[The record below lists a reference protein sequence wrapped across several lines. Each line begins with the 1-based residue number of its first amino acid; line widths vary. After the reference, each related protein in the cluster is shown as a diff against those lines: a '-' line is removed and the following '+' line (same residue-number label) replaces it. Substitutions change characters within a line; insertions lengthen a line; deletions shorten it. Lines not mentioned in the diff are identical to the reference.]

1 MSILK
6 TLVCSLIIKIV
17 GTTVHRL
24 TFQLKNFYDDSLY
37 YFDLDETVLL
47 RHFRDAVY
55 NVSSVHTQ
63 ITQIA
68 TAAEQQTTATSEI
81 SSNMQGITE
90 DVKQLNEIV
99 ESERSNSEVSTELLQ
114 ELQQEINKLTV

>member
-1 MSILK
+1 MAVQIGIDANSAKDSMDESLENMNKLANKAESIQGLLG
-6 TLVCSLIIKIV
+6 TII
-17 GTTVHRL
+17 
-24 TFQLKNFYDDSLY
+24 D
-37 YFDLDETVLL
+37 
-47 RHFRDAVY
+47 

>member
-1 MSILK
+1 MS
-6 TLVCSLIIKIV
+6 
-17 GTTVHRL
+17 
-24 TFQLKNFYDDSLY
+24 
-37 YFDLDETVLL
+37 
-47 RHFRDAVY
+47 
-55 NVSSVHTQ
+55 
-63 ITQIA
+63 
-68 TAAEQQTTATSEI
+68 SEI